1 MNTWYAK
8 TINKDSAHEQ
18 GLIID
23 ENTGANIAITLDP
36 KDAILA
42 AAAPE
47 LLEALKLFVDVAQ
60 WAIIPLEAV
69 EYKETPAQL
78 RGAIETARAAILKT
92 EG

>member
-1 MNTWYAK
+1 MTWYAK

-47 LLEALKLFVDVAQ
+47 LLEALKWALDVMEIHKVGEGCGTQKA
-60 WAIIPLEAV
+60 
-69 EYKETPAQL
+69 
-78 RGAIETARAAILKT
+78 ARAAILKA

>member
-47 LLEALKLFVDVAQ
+47 LLEALKAAEAKLNQIAGVYGARLDGTE
-60 WAIIPLEAV
+60 LETSKV
-69 EYKETPAQL
+69 CNL
-78 RGAIETARAAILKT
+78 IVAAILKA